1 MSLITSYIAQ
11 LLQQHNCVVIPE
23 LGAFVT
29 QTESAKVS
37 IIDKNITPPHKVV
50 SFDTS
55 IIDDNGVLINHIA
68 ACENKSIDAVKTQL
82 KQQIAIWKTKLQLGE
97 SIHFENVGSLKLDLD
112 RVIKFKSQG
121 NFLNSN
127 EFFGL
132 KNIEIK
138 PVVRHE
144 QKEEIIKQIV
154 REDDKGLHVEGYRN
168 SFVKKKSNTIRN
180 WWIAAA
186 AVVVITIAGIG
197 SMFCYEDKFCT
208 MNAASVITFEW
219 LTDLFSAK
227 KHSAIFSKPNSK
239 IASRKENKISLQK
252 PYYCYLENPSLPYY
266 VITDVELD
274 LKSAEKRKLKLWKKG
289 FDARLLKNDSTYQ
302 IGVFCFAKTDEVQNL
317 QANLDSILHH
327 KTELKKINI

>member
-1 MSLITSYIAQ
+1 MSVITSYIAP

-37 IIDKNITPPHKVV
+37 IIDKNITPPHKII
-50 SFDTS
+50 SFDISRT
-55 IIDDNGVLINHIA
+55 DDKDILANHIA
-68 ACENKSIDAVKTQL
+68 SIENKSIDIVKTQL

-97 SIHFENVGSLKLDLD
+97 TIEFENVGSLKLDLE
-112 RVIKFKSQG
+112 RNIRFKSIG

-132 KNIEIK
+132 SNIDIK

-186 AVVVITIAGIG
+186 AIVVITIAGIG

-219 LTDLFSAK
+219 LTDLFSTK
-227 KHSAIFSKPNSK
+227 KHSENLTPKSHSIHPQK
-239 IASRKENKISLQK
+239 IALQK
-252 PYYCYLENPSLPYY
+252 PYYCYLENPSTPYY
-266 VITDVELD
+266 LITDVQLD
-274 LKSAEKRKLKLWKKG
+274 FQTAEKRKLKLWKKG
-289 FDARLLKNDSTYQ
+289 FDARLIKEDSTYQ
-302 IGVFCFAKTDEVQNL
+302 IGVFCFAKTDEVQNF
-317 QANLDSILHH
+317 QANLDSILHR
-327 KTELKKINI
+327 KTELRKATI